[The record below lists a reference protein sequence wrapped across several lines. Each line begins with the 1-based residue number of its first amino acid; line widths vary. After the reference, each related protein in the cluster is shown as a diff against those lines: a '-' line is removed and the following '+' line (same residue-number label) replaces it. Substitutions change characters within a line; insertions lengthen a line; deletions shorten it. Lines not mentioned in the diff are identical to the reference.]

1 MFTVIQELSIV
12 SALYILCSSET
23 GPAPIRKVQGIFNN
37 INELIKQIKSDIHR
51 FEHELIELENV
62 DTSNISFPFS
72 KNLNKQECS
81 FMYSQILKDV
91 FLKFQDDSTS
101 ELVEYCRTVYAD
113 NPSQLAIIEEFERD
127 YKANDAILWY
137 TKECFLYKMINK
149 ALRTQD
155 IETLYNMRTFL
166 RHLHQQLLRLYP
178 KNDKTQSTPILT
190 LYRGQRMSIGEFE
203 KLKNNEGGLLSVS
216 NFLST
221 SESRELALAY
231 AGQSDNDTIAMVLEF
246 TLNINDKINSSY
258 AYIGKLSQFGEG
270 ESEWLFSMGSVFRIG
285 KIEPLENIWLIH
297 LTCTTDQDETIENLT
312 IHMRKIIQM
321 QHQNPILPL
330 CRLFARMGEYKKAA
344 ELCEKNLE
352 SEGGWEM
359 QATLYDTL
367 ALMEADRG
375 NDDSALYYHQQ
386 ALNVVAEH
394 VDKNDPLLASYHN
407 NVAISCS
414 LVNQDKEAIEH
425 YRMSIDFELRAS
437 EPDYTNIA
445 YSYDSMGS
453 ILHYVFSKYDEALHC
468 YKKAL
473 DLMLVSLPSTHP
485 DIYSL
490 YDNMADIYETQ
501 NKMDSVLDMLKK
513 CINVKQRSVECSPH
527 DLARTYRR
535 LAHVYKKQ
543 NKVEEAAEMLN
554 KCREIEASSPPSQI

>member
-1 MFTVIQELSIV
+1 
-12 SALYILCSSET
+12 
-23 GPAPIRKVQGIFNN
+23 
-37 INELIKQIKSDIHR
+37 
-51 FEHELIELENV
+51 
-62 DTSNISFPFS
+62 
-72 KNLNKQECS
+72 
-81 FMYSQILKDV
+81 
-91 FLKFQDDSTS
+91 
-101 ELVEYCRTVYAD
+101 
-113 NPSQLAIIEEFERD
+113 
-127 YKANDAILWY
+127 
-137 TKECFLYKMINK
+137 
-149 ALRTQD
+149 
-155 IETLYNMRTFL
+155 
-166 RHLHQQLLRLYP
+166 
-178 KNDKTQSTPILT
+178 
-190 LYRGQRMSIGEFE
+190 
-203 KLKNNEGGLLSVS
+203 
-216 NFLST
+216 
-221 SESRELALAY
+221 
-231 AGQSDNDTIAMVLEF
+231 
-246 TLNINDKINSSY
+246 
-258 AYIGKLSQFGEG
+258 
-270 ESEWLFSMGSVFRIG
+270 
-285 KIEPLENIWLIH
+285 
-297 LTCTTDQDETIENLT
+297 
-312 IHMRKIIQM
+312 
-321 QHQNPILPL
+321 
-330 CRLFARMGEYKKAA
+330 MGEYKKAA

-375 NDDSALYYHQQ
+375 KDDSALYYHQQ
-386 ALNVVAEH
+386 ALNVVPEH